1 MLTVAAVVDH
11 LERLA
16 PTRLAADWDNVGLLL
31 GDRAAPVS
39 RIMTCLT
46 VTPSSAAE
54 AVDRQ
59 ASLIVTHHPILFRAA
74 KRLTADNSEGRML
87 LALARA
93 GVAVY
98 SPHTALDN
106 AAGGINDLLAGKLGL
121 VEVGPLRRGGPT
133 TQARSASEGTRQ
145 CKLVVF
151 VPENDLA
158 RVQDAVFAAGAGR
171 IGEYREC
178 SFRLAGTG
186 TFFAGDAA
194 NPTVGQK
201 GRREEVGEWRL
212 EVVCP
217 EARLGDVVA
226 AMRKAHS
233 YEEPAFDLYSL
244 TAAPS
249 GLGEGRVGQL
259 PAASTLAELAVKL
272 RAELRCGP
280 VGVVGEPG
288 RQVRRVAIVCGA
300 GGDLLGDAVRARA
313 DVFLTGEARFHDY
326 LAAQAQ
332 GLALLLPGHHATERC
347 GVEDLAGRLRGQ
359 WDGVEVWASERESD
373 PVWWA

>member
-1 MLTVAAVVDH
+1 MLTVAVVIDH

-31 GDRAAPVS
+31 GDRAASVS

-46 VTPSSAAE
+46 VTPASAAE
-54 AVDRQ
+54 AIDRQ

-74 KRLTADNSEGRML
+74 KRLTADNAEGRML
-87 LALARA
+87 LDLARA

-106 AAGGINDLLAGKLGL
+106 AAGGINDLLARKLGL
-121 VEVGPLRRGGPT
+121 VEVGPLRRGPAKQGG
-133 TQARSASEGTRQ
+133 QV
-145 CKLVVF
+145 KLVVF
-151 VPENDLA
+151 VPQSDLA
-158 RVQDAVFAAGAGR
+158 RVQDAVFAAGAGQ

-186 TFFAGDAA
+186 TFFGGDAA

-201 GRREEVGEWRL
+201 GRREEVSEWRL

-217 EARLGDVVA
+217 ESRLGDVVA

-233 YEEPAFDLYSL
+233 YEEPAFDQYPL
-244 TAAPS
+244 APVPS
-249 GLGEGRVGQL
+249 GQGEGRVGQL
-259 PAASTLAELAVKL
+259 PAPLALADLATRL
-272 RAELRCGP
+272 RAELRCGQ
-280 VGVVGEPG
+280 VGVVGEP
-288 RQVRRVAIVCGA
+288 RRDVRRVAIVCGA
-300 GGDLLGDAVRARA
+300 GGELLGDAVRARA
-313 DVFLTGEARFHDY
+313 DVFLTGEMRFHDY

-332 GLALLLPGHHATERC
+332 GMALLLPGHHATERC
-347 GVEDLAGRLRGQ
+347 GVEDLAERLRGQ
-359 WDGVEVWASERESD
+359 WEGTEVWASQRESD
-373 PVWWA
+373 PLWWA